1 MDRHCYGLCDI
12 ALRDGWPYDG
22 RVETVGDS
30 LVFTGALMADTQ
42 KLDEAFERFETALR
56 QFEAAMGVKREM
68 EKRAADLETEAE
80 ALRRDR
86 SKLAHELDL
95 VRSKAGEL
103 VDTSKQ
109 AAGKIDAAM
118 SRIRAVLHSN
128 SGE

>member
-1 MDRHCYGLCDI
+1 MDRFFQGLCGV
-12 ALRDGWPYDG
+12 ALGGNSPYDR
-22 RVETVGDS
+22 RVRAWEDS
-30 LVFTGALMADTQ
+30 RVITGALMADTQ
-42 KLDEAFERFETALR
+42 KLDEAFDRFEQALR
-56 QFEAAMGVKREM
+56 QFEAAMTRKHET
-68 EKRAADLETEAE
+68 EKRAEALESEAD

-86 SKLAHELDL
+86 TKLAHELDL

>member
-1 MDRHCYGLCDI
+1 
-12 ALRDGWPYDG
+12 
-22 RVETVGDS
+22 
-30 LVFTGALMADTQ
+30 MADTN
-42 KLDEAFERFETALR
+42 KLDEVFARFELALR
-56 QFEAAMGVKREM
+56 QFEAALGRQH
-68 EKRAADLETEAE
+68 ETEQRAE
-80 ALRRDR
+80 ALAGEADALRKDR

-128 SGE
+128 SGG

>member
-1 MDRHCYGLCDI
+1 
-12 ALRDGWPYDG
+12 
-22 RVETVGDS
+22 
-30 LVFTGALMADTQ
+30 MADTQ
-42 KLDEAFERFETALR
+42 KLDEAFERFEMALR
-56 QFEAAMGVKREM
+56 QFEAAIGIKHET
-68 EKRAADLETEAE
+68 EKRAAALETEAE

-128 SGE
+128 NGD

>member
-1 MDRHCYGLCDI
+1 MVDTDR
-12 ALRDGWPYDG
+12 
-22 RVETVGDS
+22 
-30 LVFTGALMADTQ
+30 
-42 KLDEAFERFETALR
+42 LDDVLDQFESALR
-56 QFEAAMGVKREM
+56 QFEAAVARRQET
-68 EKRAADLETEAE
+68 EKRAGELAEQADT
-80 ALRRDR
+80 LRRDR

-128 SGE
+128 SGD

>member
-1 MDRHCYGLCDI
+1 
-12 ALRDGWPYDG
+12 
-22 RVETVGDS
+22 
-30 LVFTGALMADTQ
+30 MADTQ

-56 QFEAAMGVKREM
+56 QFEAAMGVKVETER
-68 EKRAADLETEAE
+68 RAAVLESEAE

>member
-1 MDRHCYGLCDI
+1 
-12 ALRDGWPYDG
+12 
-22 RVETVGDS
+22 
-30 LVFTGALMADTQ
+30 MAGTE
-42 KLDEAFERFETALR
+42 KLDEALDRFERALR
-56 QFEAAMGVKREM
+56 QFEGAVGRTQQT
-68 EKRAADLETEAE
+68 EKRAETLAGEAE

-86 SKLAHELDL
+86 ARLAHELDL

-128 SGE
+128 SPD

>member
-1 MDRHCYGLCDI
+1 MRRQQTEQRVLELADEAD
-12 ALRDGWPYDG
+12 ALR
-22 RVETVGDS
+22 
-30 LVFTGALMADTQ
+30 
-42 KLDEAFERFETALR
+42 K
-56 QFEAAMGVKREM
+56 
-68 EKRAADLETEAE
+68 
-80 ALRRDR
+80 DR